1 MMDMYNTSWIGRTLT
16 VQTSTDPTLVRR
28 TGLVV
33 DESKNTVTLLEGEA
47 TVMLSKASMTFT
59 LDGSDVVIEGAM
71 VGQRPEDRIH
81 RTYRK
86 A

>member
-1 MMDMYNTSWIGRTLT
+1 MEMVNQSWIGRTLT
-16 VQTSTDPTLVRR
+16 VTASTDPTL
-28 TGLVV
+28 TGRQGVV
-33 DESKNTVTLLEGEA
+33 FDATRNTVSLIEGDQHL
-47 TVMLSKASMTFT
+47 VLNKASITFT
-59 LDGSDVVIEGAM
+59 VDGSDAVIQGAM

>member
-1 MMDMYNTSWIGRTLT
+1 MNLYNQSWIGRSMT
-16 VQTSTDPTLVRR
+16 VTSSTDPTLVGRQ
-28 TGLVV
+28 GIVV
-33 DESKNTVTLLEGEA
+33 DETRNTVALLQGDQHL
-47 TVMLSKASMTFT
+47 VLNKASISFT
-59 LDGSDVVIEGAM
+59 VDDTDVVIQGAM

>member
-1 MMDMYNTSWIGRTLT
+1 MNMYNQPWIGRSMTIT
-16 VQTSTDPTLVRR
+16 SSTDPTLTGR
-28 TGLVV
+28 TGIVV
-33 DESKNTVTLLEGEA
+33 DETRNTVALLEGDQHL
-47 TVMLSKASMTFT
+47 VLNKASITFT
-59 LDGSDVVIEGAM
+59 VDDNDVVIQGAM